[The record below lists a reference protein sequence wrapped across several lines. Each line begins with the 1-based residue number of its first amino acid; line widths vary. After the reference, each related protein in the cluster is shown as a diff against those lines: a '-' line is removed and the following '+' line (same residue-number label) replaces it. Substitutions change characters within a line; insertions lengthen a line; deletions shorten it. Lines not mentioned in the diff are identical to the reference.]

1 MELLLTIYHHRA
13 WYQLM
18 HLVISSH
25 SLVGPQNILSA
36 RRISFV
42 SVKVGTKVGTSLV
55 FSSAR
60 PDVIPSSPRLLVP
73 QA

>member
-1 MELLLTIYHHRA
+1 MELLLTVYHHRA
-13 WYQLM
+13 WYQLL
-18 HLVISSH
+18 HLVTSSD

-55 FSSAR
+55 SAL
-60 PDVIPSSPRLLVP
+60 PDPT
-73 QA
+73 